1 MTRHDAT
8 RVAVVAAATALAWT
22 GFLVHN
28 LADLPGQTILSP
40 ESLFPT
46 FVWTVALTLWIVP
59 ATRTAG
65 AWMLLAWAVVNL
77 VGGAISVLPLPVL
90 PLAPEQTL
98 AHYAFHGLYA
108 ATQLPLIVV
117 SAAWL
122 SRRARDRSD
131 LSSCA
136 AHEIDIGRGQRR
148 HEVERESPGR

>member
-1 MTRHDAT
+1 MTRRDTT
-8 RVAVVAAATALAWT
+8 RVALVVAATALAWT

-28 LADLPGQTILSP
+28 LADLPGQSILSP

-46 FVWTVALTLWIVP
+46 LVWMLALALWIVP

-65 AWMLLAWAVVNL
+65 ACMLLTWAVINL

-90 PLAPEQTL
+90 PFEPEQTL

-108 ATQLPLIVV
+108 ATQLPLIVT

-122 SRRARDRSD
+122 NRRDRGRSD
-131 LSSCA
+131 V
-136 AHEIDIGRGQRR
+136 AHSATHRSDISNGQRR
-148 HEVERESPGR
+148 H